1 MKFCAE
7 LIYQK
12 KKSAHSV
19 EFRENRF
26 RVGNNKILP
35 VLFKL

>member
-7 LIYQK
+7 VFYK
-12 KKSAHSV
+12 KKSAHKV
-19 EFRENRF
+19 EFRENRL
-26 RVGNNKILP
+26 RVGDNKILP

>member
-7 LIYQK
+7 IIYKK
-12 KKSAHSV
+12 KKSAHKV
-19 EFRENRF
+19 EFRENRL